1 MAPLWKRSGTRA
13 TGRGAGRL
21 LGRVRGAGES
31 SRGFF
36 GRPKGRSAARDA
48 RRVPGKRGNQQP
60 LLQEGEALPGPT
72 VAFAKADEGDAGA
85 PVEDWFRIVLAFLF
99 PALGGLLFGYDI
111 GATSGALVSLTS
123 EATGGVPWFDLTPF
137 QVSLPPFSVC
147 PACHNSKL
155 SLSLSL
161 SLVSL
166 LIVRPRGQLI
176 ALRRPRELR
185 GGLFRG
191 RQPRQ
196 AA

>member
-1 MAPLWKRSGTRA
+1 MAPSWKRSGTRA

-21 LGRVRGAGES
+21 LGRVRAAGES

-60 LLQEGEALPGPT
+60 LLQEGETLPGPT

-85 PVEDWFRIVLAFLF
+85 PAEDWFRIVLAFLF

-147 PACHNSKL
+147 PACHHSKL
-155 SLSLSL
+155 SFL

-166 LIVRPRGQLI
+166 SHSPASWSAHRSSAPS
-176 ALRRPRELR
+176 
-185 GGLFRG
+185 
-191 RQPRQ
+191 
-196 AA
+196 